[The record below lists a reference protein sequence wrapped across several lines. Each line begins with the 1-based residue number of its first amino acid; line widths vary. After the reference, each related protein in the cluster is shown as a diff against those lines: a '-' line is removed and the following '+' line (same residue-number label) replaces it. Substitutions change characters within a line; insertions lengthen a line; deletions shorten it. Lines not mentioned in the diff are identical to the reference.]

1 MTETFQ
7 EISYRRHEGE
17 FDSRRQGGAEEAL
30 ARTWLKT
37 DTVDYW
43 RHARM
48 YACLDPLLQNM
59 KGASWVTV
67 GDGRYG
73 RDAWYL
79 SQHGA
84 RAVAT
89 DISDVLLKEGKASGL
104 IEAFSKENAEKLS
117 FKDDSFDFAFCKE
130 SYHHFPRPMLALYEM
145 LRVVKQGVVL
155 IEPNESP
162 VLGSLPFM
170 LKRLLKLLMLKVGMH
185 HRLRSTDTSL
195 FLPYSDTYEVAGNY
209 VYSISEREIAKVA
222 LGMNLPVVAFKGIND
237 WYIKGVEQESA
248 SEKSVL
254 FTEIKAK
261 IRKEDRRSQ
270 RGLSLGAPILVAI
283 CIFKQTP
290 TMEVRKALINDGYRV
305 IDLPRNP
312 HV

>member
-1 MTETFQ
+1 MAETF
-7 EISYRRHEGE
+7 EKNSYRRHEGE

-48 YACLDPLLQNM
+48 YACLDPLLKNM
-59 KGASWVTV
+59 KGTTWVTV

-89 DISDVLLKEGKASGL
+89 DISDALLKEGKASGL
-104 IEAFSKENAEKLS
+104 IEAFSKENAENLS
-117 FKDDSFDFAFCKE
+117 FTDDAFDFAFCKE

-145 LRVVKQGVVL
+145 LRVAKQGVVL

-162 VLGSLPFM
+162 ILGGMPFV
-170 LKRLLKLLMLKVGMH
+170 LKRLLKFLMLKLGMH
-185 HRLRSTDTSL
+185 SRLRTIDTSL
-195 FLPYSDTYEVAGNY
+195 FLPYSNTYEVAGNY
-209 VYSISEREIAKVA
+209 VYSISEREIEKVA

-237 WYIKGVEQESA
+237 WYIKGVEHESA
-248 SEKSVL
+248 TETSLL
-254 FTEIKAK
+254 FKKIKEK
-261 IRKEDRRSQ
+261 IRDEDRRSQ
-270 RGLSLGAPILVAI
+270 RGLSLGAPILIAI

-290 TMEVRKALINDGYRV
+290 TMAVRESLINDGFRV